1 MTHHG
6 TPIPP
11 AIAQRAHELRSQGHQ
26 PRAIARTLGL
36 TTRSVESILTRTRPR
51 LSAPCCDCDEP
62 IHYTPTLRYPHHPV
76 RCAECAVAQYQRET
90 IALHSAPESSPQ

>member
-6 TPIPP
+6 QPIPP
-11 AIAQRAHELRSQGHQ
+11 AIAQRAHELRSQGHP

-36 TTRSVESILTRTRPR
+36 TTRSVDHILKRSRPR
-51 LSAPCCDCDEP
+51 LSAPCCDCASP
-62 IHYTPTLRYPHHPV
+62 IHYTPTPKQPRHPV